1 MHRTILIYVVDFVL
15 NFTKKV
21 LEFQIFRQ
29 KEVNVK
35 LLDPLIFFILKEP
48 SKKRF
53 SRSGSI
59 FSGGSQQKIRW

>member
-1 MHRTILIYVVDFVL
+1 MHRTILIYDVDFVL

-35 LLDPLIFFILKEP
+35 LLDPLIFLF
-48 SKKRF
+48 
-53 SRSGSI
+53 
-59 FSGGSQQKIRW
+59 